1 MSTQEPFDPLSRF
14 AGIERL
20 VSKIYYRFSHM
31 FLNLPEVRDFWWEMA
46 REEEQHA
53 CILLA
58 CKALI
63 ENYADE
69 TLDPTI
75 SREKALELE
84 NRLTSLLAQGMVAL
98 PVEEA
103 FRMSLEIESYDDET
117 LDPTISPEKA
127 GELEKRL
134 NSLLAQGM
142 VSLPVEE
149 AFRMSLEIESSEI
162 DAIYSKLLQLGG
174 PQIAKTMENLGVPAS
189 VQRQKL
195 KSAMRRFCSNPELLA
210 AAERL

>member
-1 MSTQEPFDPLSRF
+1 MNTQESFDPLSRF

-20 VSKIYYRFSHM
+20 VSKIYYRFSHL
-31 FLNLPEVRDFWWEMA
+31 FLNLPDVRDFWWEMA

-53 CILLA
+53 CILFA

-63 ENYADE
+63 ENYDDE
-69 TLDPTI
+69 ALDPMI
-75 SREKALELE
+75 SREKAQELE
-84 NRLTSLLAQGMVAL
+84 DRLNSLLAQGIFAL

-103 FRMSLEIESYDDET
+103 FRI
-117 LDPTISPEKA
+117 
-127 GELEKRL
+127 
-134 NSLLAQGM
+134 
-142 VSLPVEE
+142 
-149 AFRMSLEIESSEI
+149 SLEIESSEI
-162 DAIYSKLLQLGG
+162 DAIYSKLLHLGG

-195 KSAMRRFCSNPELLA
+195 KSAMRRFCTNPDLLA

>member
-1 MSTQEPFDPLSRF
+1 MSTLEPFDPLSRF

-31 FLNLPEVRDFWWEMA
+31 FLNLPELRDFWWKMA
-46 REEEQHA
+46 QEEEQHA
-53 CILLA
+53 CILFA

-63 ENYADE
+63 ENYDDE

-75 SREKALELE
+75 SREKAQELE
-84 NRLTSLLAQGMVAL
+84 NRLT
-98 PVEEA
+98 
-103 FRMSLEIESYDDET
+103 
-117 LDPTISPEKA
+117 
-127 GELEKRL
+127 
-134 NSLLAQGM
+134 SLLAQGM

-174 PQIAKTMENLGVPAS
+174 PQIAKTMENLSVPAS
-189 VQRQKL
+189 VQRRKL
-195 KSAMRRFCSNPELLA
+195 KSAMRRFCFDPALLA
-210 AAERL
+210 AAESL

>member
-63 ENYADE
+63 EN
-69 TLDPTI
+69 
-75 SREKALELE
+75 
-84 NRLTSLLAQGMVAL
+84 
-98 PVEEA
+98 
-103 FRMSLEIESYDDET
+103 YDDET